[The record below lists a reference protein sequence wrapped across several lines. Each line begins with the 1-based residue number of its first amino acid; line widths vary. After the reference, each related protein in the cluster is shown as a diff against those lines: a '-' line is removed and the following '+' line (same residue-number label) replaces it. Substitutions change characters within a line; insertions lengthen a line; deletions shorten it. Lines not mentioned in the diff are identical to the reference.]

1 MLLKEVVYIF
11 EKVKSE
17 SSLIKKINILSG
29 FFKKL
34 SPEDIKISFALL
46 TGTPLYGKLNVGYS
60 ILKDVIS
67 TTREYGKGNITLDDV
82 DLFLRKLK
90 EIKGEGAVAL
100 RYRVLK
106 NFFKKLNK
114 KEKNFMFNYLLGE
127 VRQGAKEKII
137 FKALLKAKGIDL
149 KEGEKLLKKGN
160 ILELVYNIALKG
172 KKILKEEKIRIFE
185 PISPMLA
192 EIEENPFKLFR
203 TGKPLLLEFKMDG
216 ARLQIHKE
224 KNEVKIFTRNLRDVT
239 DKLPHLRNF
248 FKNFKDDFILDAE
261 AVILTEK
268 GTLLP
273 FQDFMKEFGKKIINT
288 SHIKAFIFDIIYKNG
303 EFLFEYPLRER
314 IKILED
320 TIPDEIRMPYLI
332 TDKREEAKKFY
343 EISIEKGNE
352 GLLIKELSS
361 PYVYGK
367 RGKHWFKWKKFYTL
381 DLTIIGAEW
390 GHGRR
395 KGFLSNLHLACLD
408 DKREKFLE
416 LGKTFKGLKDEDLIF
431 LTQNLPKFK
440 TEDLGWMIKVK
451 PFYVVEIAFDEV
463 IESKNYNSG
472 FSLRF
477 ARVKRFRF
485 DKNVNEIADINEIRK
500 IFEMERERKG
510 VFNI

>member
-1 MLLKEVVYIF
+1 MYLKDIIYIF
-11 EKVKSE
+11 ERIKNE
-17 SSLIKKINILSG
+17 NSLNKKILILSD
-29 FFKKL
+29 FFGKL
-34 SPEDIKISFALL
+34 NPEETKISFALL
-46 TGTPLYGKLNVGYS
+46 SGIPVYGKLNVGYS
-60 ILKDVIS
+60 ILKDMINTVKSQI
-67 TTREYGKGNITLDDV
+67 KKNITLKEIDI
-82 DLFLRKLK
+82 FLSKLK
-90 EIKGEGAVAL
+90 EIKGEGAVSF
-100 RYRVLK
+100 RYRMLK
-106 NFFKKLNK
+106 DFFKKLDEK
-114 KEKNFMFNYLLGE
+114 KRIFMFYYLLGE
-127 VRQGAKEKII
+127 IRQGAKEKII
-137 FKALLKAKGIDL
+137 FKALLKAKNIDL
-149 KEGEKLLKKGN
+149 KEGEKLLKRGN
-160 ILELVYNIALKG
+160 ILELVYDIALKG
-172 KKILKEEKIRIFE
+172 KNILKEEKIKIFE
-185 PISPMLA
+185 PVSPMLA
-192 EIEENPFKLFR
+192 EIEENPLKLFR

-224 KNEVKIFTRNLRDVT
+224 KDEVKIFTRNLRDIT
-239 DKLPHLRNF
+239 DKLPHLKDF
-248 FKNFKDDFILDAE
+248 FKNFKDDFILDSE

-273 FQDFMKEFGKKIINT
+273 FQDFMKEFGKKIINI
-288 SHIKAFIFDIIYKNG
+288 SQIKPFIFDIIYKNG

-320 TIPDEIRMPYLI
+320 TISDEIRMPYLI
-332 TDKREEAKKFY
+332 TDKREEAQKFY
-343 EISIEKGNE
+343 EVSIEKGNE

-381 DLTIIGAEW
+381 DLTITGAEW

-395 KGFLSNLHLACLD
+395 KGFLSNLHLACID
-408 DKREKFLE
+408 EKRENFLE

-440 TEDLGWMIKVK
+440 KQDFGWMIKVK

-463 IESKNYNSG
+463 IESKKYNSG

-500 IFEMERERKG
+500 IFEMERKRK
-510 VFNI
+510 I